1 MGDFKNIVG
10 KFLVAALVIFSLFS
24 YIIITQSE
32 NDAEDPL
39 RNEQRFNESLESLI
53 VSIDASTE
61 AAEEK
66 YGVFASEE
74 PKSGFGSIVLFG
86 IVSVGKTFSSIVF
99 GVFGAIIKL
108 PLTVIGIPATV
119 YSLILTWLIILVI
132 VAVWLL
138 YKLGG

>member
-32 NDAEDPL
+32 NDAGDPL

-66 YGVFASEE
+66 YGVCASEE

-108 PLTVIGIPATV
+108 PLTVLGIPATV